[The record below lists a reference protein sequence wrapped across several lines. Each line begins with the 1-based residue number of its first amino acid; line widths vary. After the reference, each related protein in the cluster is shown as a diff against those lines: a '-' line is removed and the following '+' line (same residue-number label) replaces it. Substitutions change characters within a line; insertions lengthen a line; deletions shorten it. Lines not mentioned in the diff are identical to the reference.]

1 MKNTKIN
8 TIILIAMSI
17 LGIAGAV
24 FLGISFFADNDS
36 TLSLRIAL
44 TCVDIAAEEPYELK
58 ALLHHLVGKSLDN
71 ESLTGTRRAIQEE

>member
-1 MKNTKIN
+1 MKKTKTN

-24 FLGISFFADNDS
+24 FLGISIFADNDS

-44 TCVDIAAEEPYELK
+44 TCVDIAVVLN
-58 ALLHHLVGKSLDN
+58 VIQIV
-71 ESLTGTRRAIQEE
+71 RRRREHKD

>member
-1 MKNTKIN
+1 MKNTKTN

-24 FLGISFFADNDS
+24 FLGISILADNDS

-44 TCVDIAAEEPYELK
+44 TCVDIAVVLN
-58 ALLHHLVGKSLDN
+58 VIQIV
-71 ESLTGTRRAIQEE
+71 RRRREHKD